1 MTTQKKPLQFQ
12 DSKKPPAQSTASGVP
27 VHCAYTELVDVVNL
41 VPHPRNPN
49 KHPDKQVALLAKVI
63 RHQGWRSPVV
73 VSKRSGF
80 IVAGH
85 GRLQAAAILNVEKV
99 PVDYQDFATE
109 ADEMAHL
116 VADNRIAE
124 LAEIDGKELA
134 GLLKDLEGKIDLDV
148 TGFDVEALGD
158 VEGFT
163 METEA
168 DAEPVGINYNPQFGV
183 IVICKDDAS
192 QEAAYGALLALGYEC
207 KVVVT

>member
-148 TGFDVEALGD
+148 TGFDVDSLAALSSSSVAPESSASEID
-158 VEGFT
+158 VDGMVMGCACPKCGF
-163 METEA
+163 EF
-168 DAEPVGINYNPQFGV
+168 DP
-183 IVICKDDAS
+183 K
-192 QEAAYGALLALGYEC
+192 
-207 KVVVT
+207 